1 MQKRGDSMKTAELQE
16 LLLSTMPQWHYW
28 IDKPFK
34 TLLDDSMSLGMYYC
48 IQILIEHGD
57 SLTMSELA
65 RFTHSPKQQITKTV
79 DRLTECNF
87 AERIS
92 DPSDR
97 RIVRL
102 KLTQQGKD
110 YISHFLTE
118 KAGYYQNLFDE
129 MPSEEREAFYQAL
142 RTLHECF
149 CNMHKRKL
157 DMNQSGKNQTKS

>member
-1 MQKRGDSMKTAELQE
+1 MKTSELQE
-16 LLLSTMPQWHYW
+16 LLLATMPQWHYW

-48 IQILIEHGD
+48 IQLLKEHGE

-65 RFTHSPKQQITKTV
+65 RMTHSPKQQITKTV

-87 AERIS
+87 AERVS

-102 KLTQQGKD
+102 KLTPEGKA
-110 YISHFLTE
+110 YTEHFLSE
-118 KAGYYQNLFDE
+118 KAGYYQNLFEE
-129 MPSEEREAFYQAL
+129 MPSEERENFYQAL
-142 RTLHECF
+142 SVMHECF
-149 CNMHKRKL
+149 CNMFQRKKL
-157 DMNQSGKNQTKS
+157 QDKSEKNTSKNH